1 MGPIDEEIDTHCAF
15 AMSTPVNITSLL
27 HMLKVP
33 GKLTKNYWNFKM
45 CEAKSERITTRDSN
59 SRKDVG
65 VNKLIYLG
73 IKLLANSI
81 NSINSHNTQCLHK
94 FYKLLVYAL
103 VAVINLLLSFSLCF
117 EGCLCP
123 FKIVHHR
130 QQAFN
135 DFPPYIAAMDSQFHS
150 AHFL

>member
-1 MGPIDEEIDTHCAF
+1 
-15 AMSTPVNITSLL
+15 MSTPVNITSLL
-27 HMLKVP
+27 HILKVP
-33 GKLTKNYWNFKM
+33 SKLTKNYWNFKM

-81 NSINSHNTQCLHK
+81 NSHNIQCLHN

-117 EGCLCP
+117 DGCLLRP

-135 DFPPYIAAMDSQFHS
+135 ELNCTDQTDLVYII
-150 AHFL
+150 L